1 MENKKSDIVY
11 EKRKKGS
18 RLLFGFTLFSMLF
31 QTVLTFTLLLKS
43 TEENIVLTKITT
55 WLFIIYTIAFILL
68 TITSMHSR
76 RYEKESISV
85 YKTTMKWFKRIV
97 NFILVVM
104 SIMNIVTASKIDGF
118 ALVGAVVLLCVNV
131 FLISLDVFISGVKYR
146 LGRKMKKWK
155 REKADRE
162 RAKKLGYK

>member
-1 MENKKSDIVY
+1 MGNSNNDVVY

-43 TEENIVLTKITT
+43 TEENMMLTKITT
-55 WLFIIYTIAFILL
+55 WLFIIYAIAFILL

-76 RYEKESISV
+76 RYEKESVSI
-85 YKTTMKWFKRIV
+85 YKFTMKWFKRIV

-118 ALVGAVVLLCVNV
+118 ALAGAILLLVVNI
-131 FLISLDVFISGVKYR
+131 FLISLDIFISGVKFWF
-146 LGRKMKKWK
+146 GRKIKKWK
-155 REKADRE
+155 RKKADKERE
-162 RAKKLGYK
+162 KRLGY